1 MIDTNTRRA
10 IARDPAQTLLSL
22 AQSLASRRPDFLDT
36 KGPGLGDHA
45 TTAFMRDLRARALK
59 RFGADH
65 AEQKICGPN
74 GFCVD
79 YYFRK
84 EGTIVEVALG
94 LPKKTTEFE
103 RDVLKAVMAK
113 EQGSPVRRLVFI
125 SKPGAIKKCAQPGRT
140 AIINWLSQNHR
151 ISVEIHELGVRAV

>member
-1 MIDTNTRRA
+1 MNK
-10 IARDPAQTLLSL
+10 AQTLLLL
-22 AQSLASRRPDFLDT
+22 ARALASRRPDFLDT

-45 TTAFMRDLRARALK
+45 TNAFMRDLRARALK
-59 RFGADH
+59 RLGADH

-84 EGTIVEVALG
+84 EATIVEVALG

-113 EQGSPVRRLVFI
+113 EHGSPVRKLVFI
-125 SKPGAIKKCAQPGRT
+125 SKPGAIMKCAQPGRT
-140 AIINWLSQNHR
+140 AIIDWLRQNHSIR
-151 ISVEIHELGVRAV
+151 VEIHELGARAD

>member
-1 MIDTNTRRA
+1 
-10 IARDPAQTLLSL
+10 
-22 AQSLASRRPDFLDT
+22 
-36 KGPGLGDHA
+36 
-45 TTAFMRDLRARALK
+45 MRDLRARALK

-84 EGTIVEVALG
+84 EGTIGEGALG